1 MIHIITY
8 DIEDDKERNRVS
20 KILEGYGIRV
30 QESVFEC
37 NLNQKRYEELLL
49 KLRKLAKGNFNIRI
63 YPICKDCFSK
73 SVGIG
78 EVKHYP
84 GLKGYEIV

>member
-37 NLNQKRYEELLL
+37 NLNKMDYDELLN
-49 KLRKLAKGNFNIRI
+49 KLIKLADGNINIRI
-63 YPICKDCFSK
+63 YPVCKDCYSK
-73 SVGIG
+73 AVGIG
-78 EVKHYP
+78 KIKHYP